1 MPPKLTPETFPEVT
15 ELDNLP
21 KGKTDLK
28 TVADVGP
35 EPTAA
40 VFKSSLRVIVAY
52 SQRKSNNNINNIN
65 REWPLSCFFYMSFIH
80 IERGRYVAR
89 NPNYSLYTP
98 K

>member
-1 MPPKLTPETFPEVT
+1 MPLKLTSETFPEVT

-40 VFKSSLRVIVAY
+40 IYKSSLKIILAY
-52 SQRKSNNNINNIN
+52 SLHKSNNNID
-65 REWPLSCFFYMSFIH
+65 RE
-80 IERGRYVAR
+80 
-89 NPNYSLYTP
+89 
-98 K
+98 